1 MSAVSVSESGVRP
14 ILADA
19 VDLARRALLEL
30 EPSAVGAHLGVIAE
44 DECAATHRFE
54 ATLPGYRGWQWA
66 VVVAAP
72 PGADHATVS
81 ESALLPGPDAL
92 VAPEF
97 VPWEQRVRPGDLAPG
112 DLLAPPADDPRLV
125 PGYVA
130 TGDPVVDE
138 AAYELGLGRA
148 KVMSREGRAEA
159 AERWYAEHGPDSEMA
174 KAAPATCGSCG
185 FYLPLAGALRAAFGV
200 CGNVMGAD
208 GRVVHVAY
216 GCGAHS
222 DTEIPAGSG
231 SPLYEAYDDAA
242 IEVIA
247 LETEGVRA
255 AAPAE
260 VPVDEGG
267 DRRGA
272 EEASSVP
279 GASAEEPE
287 DVTGTAEV
295 RVDAVVAEGAVA
307 ASNATVA
314 EDAALAG
321 DYAGPEDLAVAETS
335 EAAEAL
341 AAAGED
347 AASKHTA
354 VPQEVAASSATGG
367 DQPEDHTA
375 TTGPEVNE
383 PEAVGADRVGE
394 IDSAAPAAEAGV
406 PSAAQGTSSA
416 HAAAEQMHDAAS
428 TADAV
433 SAVAAQDEPSGTADT
448 EPVHDTS
455 AADAIPAI
463 TAQDEPSGTAD
474 AGLVRD
480 AASADTDA
488 VPAVAA
494 QDVPSGMADA
504 GLVRD
509 AAADADAVSAVAA
522 QDDPSGTADD
532 ADSSPAVRT
541 GDAADTPAVVDE
553 SGSASAD
560 AASVDS
566 EGAAVA
572 SESAVEP
579 TGQAGVEDTG
589 ATVGD
594 EPGSEARPEFQ
605 SSPRS

>member
-44 DECAATHRFE
+44 DESAATHRFE

-247 LETEGVRA
+247 LETEGARA

-260 VPVDEGG
+260 VSVDEGG

-321 DYAGPEDLAVAETS
+321 DYAATEDLAVSDTS
-335 EAAEAL
+335 DAAEAL

-347 AASKHTA
+347 AASEHTA
-354 VPQEVAASSATGG
+354 VPEEDAASSATGG
-367 DQPEDHTA
+367 DQPEDHTT

-383 PEAVGADRVGE
+383 PEAVGADQVGE
-394 IDSAAPAAEAGV
+394 IDSAAPAAEADV

-416 HAAAEQMHDAAS
+416 HAAAEQMHA
-428 TADAV
+428 ADAI
-433 SAVAAQDEPSGTADT
+433 SAVAAQDEPSGMAD
-448 EPVHDTS
+448 VGLVRDAAS
-455 AADAIPAI
+455 ADADAVPAVSAQDEPCGMADVGLVRDAASADADAVPAV

-474 AGLVRD
+474 
-480 AASADTDA
+480 
-488 VPAVAA
+488 
-494 QDVPSGMADA
+494 DV
-504 GLVRD
+504 
-509 AAADADAVSAVAA
+509 
-522 QDDPSGTADD
+522 
-532 ADSSPAVRT
+532 DSSPAVRT
-541 GDAADTPAVVDE
+541 GDAADTPAIVDE
-553 SGSASAD
+553 SAD
-560 AASVDS
+560 AASVDT

-572 SESAVEP
+572 SESVVEP
-579 TGQAGVEDTG
+579 TGQAGVEGTG

-605 SSPRS
+605 S